1 MNGSDLKQTGIPIM
15 LDKERHFI
23 FDLNAMEAIEE
34 KYGSIDEALSAA
46 GKQKMKD
53 MKFLIY
59 QGLLHEDESLTLDQ
73 VGKIVNMLNLTEI
86 SHALLQGM
94 GFALPDTKEKGKN
107 V

>member
-1 MNGSDLKQTGIPIM
+1 MNGSDIKQTGIPIT

-46 GKQKMKD
+46 GKQRMKD

-59 QGLLHEDESLTLDQ
+59 EGLLHEDESITLDQ
-73 VGKIVNMLNLTEI
+73 VGKMVNMLNLTET
-86 SHALLQGM
+86 SHELLKGM
-94 GFALPDTKEKGKN
+94 GFSLPDAETKRKN